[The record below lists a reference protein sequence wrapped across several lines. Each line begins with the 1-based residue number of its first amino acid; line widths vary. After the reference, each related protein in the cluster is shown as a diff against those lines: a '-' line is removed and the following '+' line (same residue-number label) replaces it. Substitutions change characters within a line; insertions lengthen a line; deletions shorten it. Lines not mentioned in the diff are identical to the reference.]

1 MGAQISEQ
9 LLAAALRLDRRNT
22 VTDDPLKEQREASAE
37 DIINKNK
44 LISC

>member
-9 LLAAALRLDRRNT
+9 LLAAALRSDRRDT
-22 VTDDPLKEQREASAE
+22 VTSDPLKEQREASAE

-44 LISC
+44 FIFC